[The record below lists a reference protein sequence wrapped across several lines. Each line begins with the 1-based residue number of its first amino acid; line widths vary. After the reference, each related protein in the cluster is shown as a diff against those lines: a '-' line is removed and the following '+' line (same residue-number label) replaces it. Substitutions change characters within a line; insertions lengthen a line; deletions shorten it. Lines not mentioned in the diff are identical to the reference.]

1 MAVSELCGSLLLGSE
16 TNQSSSAETA
26 ARRRCGGHRVAG
38 SGAAAWAVRRDGS
51 GVSLALNSAQFFED
65 RGPRRRR
72 DGCSVAVL
80 ERDESSGSAEE
91 AAEAWCG
98 GTNGSVLAA
107 EAHPRGVTQ
116 GREREVRSRASSE
129 AARSP

>member
-51 GVSLALNSAQFFED
+51 GVSLTLNSAQLFED
-65 RGPRRRR
+65 RGSWRGR

-98 GTNGSVLAA
+98 GTNGSVLAV
-107 EAHPRGVTQ
+107 EAHPRCVTR
-116 GREREVRSRASSE
+116 GREQDVRSPGEPAD
-129 AARSP
+129 ACSP